1 MKLIPSIA
9 AVLIAAA
16 SFSTFAAPLSSV
28 KQVNSEQAANLQSLG
43 VVSVSG
49 ISGSPHDAIHALK
62 EKAAA
67 DGAGH
72 YRIIGLDTPGI
83 PATGAAMRKFIAKRW
98 LLLSGYGNVA
108 NKINGRN
115 NYLIGRTW
123 AAYFQVII
131 TAVFHFSAAAEVAFY
146 YNCVRRF
153 RNHVNEYLKFGSH

>member
-62 EKAAA
+62 EKPRRTAPAITA
-67 DGAGH
+67 LSA
-72 YRIIGLDTPGI
+72 RTPPGI

-98 LLLSGYGNVA
+98 LFTLWLRQRG
-108 NKINGRN
+108 
-115 NYLIGRTW
+115 
-123 AAYFQVII
+123 Q
-131 TAVFHFSAAAEVAFY
+131 
-146 YNCVRRF
+146 
-153 RNHVNEYLKFGSH
+153 

>member
-62 EKAAA
+62 EKPRRTA
-67 DGAGH
+67 
-72 YRIIGLDTPGI
+72 
-83 PATGAAMRKFIAKRW
+83 PA
-98 LLLSGYGNVA
+98 
-108 NKINGRN
+108 
-115 NYLIGRTW
+115 
-123 AAYFQVII
+123 I
-131 TAVFHFSAAAEVAFY
+131 TALSAWTPRGFQQLARQCGNLSLSVGFY
-146 YNCVRRF
+146 S
-153 RNHVNEYLKFGSH
+153 LATATWLIK

>member
-62 EKAAA
+62 ESR
-67 DGAGH
+67 GGRRRPLPH
-72 YRIIGLDTPGI
+72 YRPDTPGI

-98 LLLSGYGNVA
+98 LFTLWLRQRG
-108 NKINGRN
+108 
-115 NYLIGRTW
+115 
-123 AAYFQVII
+123 
-131 TAVFHFSAAAEVAFY
+131 
-146 YNCVRRF
+146 
-153 RNHVNEYLKFGSH
+153 

>member
-67 DGAGH
+67 DGASH
-72 YRIIGLDTPGI
+72 YRIIGLDTPGT
-83 PATGAAMRKFIAKRW
+83 PVTGAATRKFIAKR
-98 LLLSGYGNVA
+98 
-108 NKINGRN
+108 
-115 NYLIGRTW
+115 
-123 AAYFQVII
+123 
-131 TAVFHFSAAAEVAFY
+131 
-146 YNCVRRF
+146 
-153 RNHVNEYLKFGSH
+153 